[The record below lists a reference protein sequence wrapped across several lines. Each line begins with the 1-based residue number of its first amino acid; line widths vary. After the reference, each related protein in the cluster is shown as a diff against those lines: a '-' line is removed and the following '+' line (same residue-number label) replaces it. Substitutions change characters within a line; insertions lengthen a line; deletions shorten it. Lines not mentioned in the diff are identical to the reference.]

1 MVAAVF
7 IRKRGT
13 RGNELVIQDKKKAS
27 YTKNPTY
34 KGYTQMNVN
43 DSFSGKTLKWN

>member
-13 RGNELVIQDKKKAS
+13 RGNELVIQDKKSKLHEEPDVQRLHS
-27 YTKNPTY
+27 
-34 KGYTQMNVN
+34 
-43 DSFSGKTLKWN
+43 DER